1 MLSKRTYILATT
13 MALMISPVYAQ
24 PHAQHGM
31 VDGTSYL
38 AKDRFQVRGRVLG
51 VLPQEDGLVNIGGDV
66 KVSNS
71 LAAEVDLTYFLTDHI
86 ATEII
91 AGTTHHDLEHTSGAK
106 LGETWLLPPTVTV
119 QYHFTPHEKFSPYVG
134 AGLNYSLFYDEK
146 PAAGFIDL
154 DIDNGIGYAAQAG
167 FDYWLNENW
176 GLNLDVKKLFLN
188 VDASLNQGTVKAD
201 VDLDPWIVGV
211 GVSYRFF

>member
-1 MLSKRTYILATT
+1 M
-13 MALMISPVYAQ
+13 
-24 PHAQHGM
+24 
-31 VDGTSYL
+31 
-38 AKDRFQVRGRVLG
+38 
-51 VLPQEDGLVNIGGDV
+51 
-66 KVSNS
+66 
-71 LAAEVDLTYFLTDHI
+71 
-86 ATEII
+86 
-91 AGTTHHDLEHTSGAK
+91 
-106 LGETWLLPPTVTV
+106 PPTVTV
-119 QYHFTPHEKFSPYVG
+119 QYHFTPHGKFSPYVG

-146 PAAGFIDL
+146 PAAGFTDL

-211 GVSYRFF
+211 GVSYRF